1 VRTKTSQSPLPNPHS
16 PIPNPYSPKIAIIG
30 AGCSG
35 LAAIKILA
43 ENGLTDIVCFEKNDQ
58 AGGNWV
64 YTASESHS
72 SVCETTHI
80 ISSKWLSHYSD
91 FPMPPD
97 YPDYPSHRQVLAYFQ
112 AYAKRFNLEQF
123 IRFNSE
129 VKKVEKIENE
139 RWRVI
144 LNGGSEEDFDF
155 LLVANGHHS
164 VPRHPGWKDDF
175 KGQYLH
181 SHSFKNNRGFEGKRI
196 LVVGA
201 GNSGCDCAV
210 ETSRV
215 AAQVDISVR
224 SPQYIVPKFFLGK
237 PTDTFAAGMLW
248 LPRRVQDWLHRISIR
263 IQVGRYRYYGLP
275 EPDFPPTQAHPT
287 VNSEMLEKIRHGKVH
302 PRPGIR
308 RVEGQTVFFA
318 DGTSAEYDVVIA
330 ATGYRMR
337 FPFFDKNFID
347 WEDAT
352 NVPLY
357 LRVFHPEHKS
367 LFFIGLVQPQGSVW
381 PLSEA
386 QARLVARYISGRYT
400 LPANWQQLAIKEG
413 AAIEQS
419 FLKSPRHSVEV
430 HFLPYLRKLEKL
442 AKV

>member
-1 VRTKTSQSPLPNPHS
+1 MSAQISQSLIPS
-16 PIPNPYSPKIAIIG
+16 PKSLKIAIIG

-43 ENGLTDIVCFEKNDQ
+43 ENGLTNIVCFEKNNQ
-58 AGGNWV
+58 LGGNWV
-64 YTASESHS
+64 FTASESHS

-91 FPMPPD
+91 FPMPAD
-97 YPDYPSHRQVLAYFQ
+97 YPDYPSHQQVLAYFQ
-112 AYAKRFNLEQF
+112 TYAQKFDLEKF
-123 IRFNSE
+123 IRFNTE
-129 VKKVEKIENE
+129 ILKAEKIEGE
-139 RWRVI
+139 RWRLH
-144 LNGGSEEDFDF
+144 LNDGSAEEFDY

-164 VPRHPGWKDDF
+164 TPRHPSWKDDF
-175 KGQYLH
+175 TGQYLH
-181 SHSFKNNRGFEGKRI
+181 SHSFKNNKGFEGKRI

-224 SPQYIVPKFFLGK
+224 TPQYIIPKFFLGK

-248 LPRRVQDWLHRISIR
+248 LPRPVQDVLHKISVR
-263 IQVGRYRYYGLP
+263 MQVGRYRYYGLP
-275 EPDFPPTQAHPT
+275 EPDFPPTRSHPT

-302 PRPGIR
+302 PRPGIA
-308 RVEGQTVFFA
+308 RVEGRTVHFT
-318 DGTSAEYDVVIA
+318 DGSSAEYDTIIA
-330 ATGYRMR
+330 ATGYRIR

-357 LRVFHPEHKS
+357 LRMFHPEHKS

-381 PLSEA
+381 PLSEV
-386 QARLVARYISGRYT
+386 QARLVAKILKGEWSVPGN
-400 LPANWQQLAIKEG
+400 LQQLAVEEG
-413 AAIEQS
+413 KAVERE

-430 HFLPYLRKLEKL
+430 HFLPYLKKLEKL
-442 AKV
+442 VKQ